1 VPAGF
6 ATAGAARAALT
17 VRSNAAPFGMVTERP
32 PTSWP
37 AEFWTL
43 MVPPVVTAEVTTAT
57 AGAARAALTVRSNDN
72 PQQPY

>member
-1 VPAGF
+1 MGEPDEGGSLVAVAFTMVP
-6 ATAGAARAALT
+6 T
-17 VRSNAAPFGMVTERP
+17 AAPFGMVTERP

-43 MVPPVVTAEVTTAT
+43 TAGFAT